1 MTHSVRTTDEVVG
14 TFTASLD
21 RLDVAWTRVP
31 PDDLAGT
38 LREVVREPAIG
49 ARLPFE
55 GVSLPDW
62 VTLDPTAGAVEAAA
76 TGVSPATLAVA
87 DYGSVVLPATADGA
101 EPVSLFPE
109 LHVPVVR
116 ASDVVAGMPEA
127 FGQLGPQLRADRD
140 SVVFATGPS
149 ATADMGAL
157 VRGAHGPRE
166 VHVVILADEGS
177 DADEGTDGGETN
189 RADQAP
195 DADTVAPDGG
205 ERR

>member
-1 MTHSVRTTDEVVG
+1 MTQSVGTTDGVVG
-14 TFTASLD
+14 AFTASLD
-21 RLDVAWTRVP
+21 RLDVEWTRVP
-31 PDDLAGT
+31 PDELAAT
-38 LREVVREPAIG
+38 LREVTREPVIG
-49 ARLPFE
+49 ARLPFD

-116 ASDVVAGMPEA
+116 ATDVVAGMSEA
-127 FGQLGPQLRADRD
+127 FAQLGPELRADRD

-166 VHVVILADEGS
+166 VHVVILTEGS
-177 DADEGTDGGETN
+177 TDADRGNDG
-189 RADQAP
+189 ADATRDDAP
-195 DADTVAPDGG
+195 GADAVTPDGG
-205 ERR
+205 DRR

>member
-1 MTHSVRTTDEVVG
+1 MTTTMPTDPTAGASATLE
-14 TFTASLD
+14 TFAASLD
-21 RLDVAWTRVP
+21 RLDVELTRVTP
-31 PDDLAGT
+31 ARLGEALEPIVT
-38 LREVVREPAIG
+38 EPVVG

-55 GVSLPDW
+55 RVELPEW
-62 VTLDPTAGAVEAAA
+62 VPTDPTTREIETAR

-87 DYGSVVLPATADGA
+87 DYGSVLLPATDDGA

-116 ASDVVAGMPEA
+116 AGDVVAGMPEA
-127 FGQLGPQLRADRD
+127 FAELGPRLREDRG

-166 VHVVILADEGS
+166 VHVLLVEPETGTEAAVDTGGEGS
-177 DADEGTDGGETN
+177 
-189 RADQAP
+189 
-195 DADTVAPDGG
+195 
-205 ERR
+205 